1 MKVFREYSC
10 GQRQEPIKYIAPNIS
25 SAGREFLYEVV
36 DDLLKLLPIASE
48 ISSRNDTYAG
58 LVQYFQV
65 LEMCSVGESE
75 CELLEEHFS
84 EFWKLYHPRIATANV
99 DCHEDKCALFSYYLH
114 VSNSINLL
122 IRLSILLY
130 CHRHA

>member
-1 MKVFREYSC
+1 MKVFRDYSC
-10 GQRQEPIKYIAPNIS
+10 RQRQEPIKYIASSIS

-36 DDLLKLLPIASE
+36 DDLLKLISIASE

-65 LEMCSVGESE
+65 LETCSVGESE

-84 EFWKLYHPRIATANV
+84 EFWKLYHPRIATTSV

-114 VSNSINLL
+114 VSELIHLPILPNLITIFL
-122 IRLSILLY
+122 
-130 CHRHA
+130 